1 MAKQVE
7 YVDWP
12 DALDVWTPYTPAVA
26 VRGGRTVYFAGV
38 TAAAVYH
45 HHPHRPEEG

>member
-12 DALDVWTPYTPAVA
+12 DALDVWTPPTPPPLRCGA
-26 VRGGRTVYFAGV
+26 AG
-38 TAAAVYH
+38 
-45 HHPHRPEEG
+45 PSISPG

>member
-12 DALDVWTPYTPAVA
+12 DAMDVWTPYTPAVA
-26 VRGGRTVYFAGV
+26 VRGGRPSNSRTCWCCLCLMTGAM
-38 TAAAVYH
+38 
-45 HHPHRPEEG
+45 P